1 MLSKY
6 DVVIVSD
13 YGHGFIS
20 KISSKIICKKSK
32 YLALNAQ
39 INASNVGYH
48 SMRNY
53 KKVDCVIINDREIH
67 QEMREKNIKT
77 EILMKKFSFEQKIN
91 NIIVTRGKEGA
102 LSYNKSKGKYNYCQA
117 FANTVVDKIGAGDAM
132 LSLIALCLKS
142 KLSSELSLLIASL
155 AAAQS
160 TEIIGNKESV
170 SKIKILKT
178 LEHLLK

>member
-1 MLSKY
+1 M
-6 DVVIVSD
+6 VVSD

-20 KISSKIICKKSK
+20 KKSSKIICKKSN

-39 INASNVGYH
+39 INAANVGYH

-53 KKVDCVIINDREIH
+53 KNVDCVIVNDKEIH

-77 EILMKKFSFEQKIN
+77 EILMKKFSLQQKIN

-102 LSYNKSKGKYNYCQA
+102 LSYNKSKKKYDYCQA

-132 LSLIALCLKS
+132 LSIIALCLK
-142 KLSSELSLLIASL
+142 
-155 AAAQS
+155 
-160 TEIIGNKESV
+160 NK
-170 SKIKILKT
+170 
-178 LEHLLK
+178 